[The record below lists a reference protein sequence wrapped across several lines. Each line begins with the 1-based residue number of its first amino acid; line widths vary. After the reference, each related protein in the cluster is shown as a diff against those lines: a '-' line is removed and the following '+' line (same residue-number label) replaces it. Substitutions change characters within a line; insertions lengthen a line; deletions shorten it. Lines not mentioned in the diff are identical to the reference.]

1 MIPRATLECTRRG
14 RFHRPSIKK
23 GAKKMAYTPMFEKLI
38 NTKPE
43 RELCLKFLKFLEDK
57 GIVQGDINTEEIVA
71 EFFEIDIEQAEE
83 ERKMLIKEFHEDA
96 AANSHTAS
104 EALARMGRQR
114 ERREKKDAGIHAEN
128 AGTGSGNREEEKEFK
143 KEAGKRAEAKEAA
156 EHEAAK
162 GTEAEDEKV
171 KLNSHGVNAK
181 IKAHIFD
188 DAKMRE
194 FGFTDYAK
202 DRWYF
207 CRGINFKDVK
217 KKRDLKN
224 IDISFSVTIP
234 KDGSDIQIDVLDEW
248 FCQPYDYQYILEKDP
263 GHKIANI
270 VKEQVEYWME
280 KLQEEG
286 VLEGHVRGEYI

>member
-1 MIPRATLECTRRG
+1 MLIR
-14 RFHRPSIKK
+14 KK
-23 GAKKMAYTPMFEKLI
+23 F
-38 NTKPE
+38 
-43 RELCLKFLKFLEDK
+43 F
-57 GIVQGDINTEEIVA
+57 DI
-71 EFFEIDIEQAEE
+71 DLEQAED
-83 ERKMLIKEFHEDA
+83 ERKMLVREFHESV
-96 AANSHTAS
+96 AANLHTAS
-104 EALARMGRQR
+104 EALARMGRQK
-114 ERREKKDAGIHAEN
+114 ERREKKNAEN
-128 AGTGSGNREEEKEFK
+128 AENAESGNREKEKELK
-143 KEAGKRAEAKEAA
+143 KEAGKE
-156 EHEAAK
+156 
-162 GTEAEDEKV
+162 TEAEDENV
-171 KLNSHGVNAK
+171 ELNSHGVNAK

-217 KKRDLKN
+217 KKRGLND

-286 VLEGHVRGEYI
+286 VLKGHVRGEYI

>member
-1 MIPRATLECTRRG
+1 
-14 RFHRPSIKK
+14 
-23 GAKKMAYTPMFEKLI
+23 MAYTPMFEKLI

-83 ERKMLIKEFHEDA
+83 ERKILIKEFHEAA

-128 AGTGSGNREEEKEFK
+128 AGSGNREEEKELK

-156 EHEAAK
+156 EHEAVK
-162 GTEAEDEKV
+162 GTEAEDDNVE
-171 KLNSHGVNAK
+171 LNSHGVNAK

-217 KKRDLKN
+217 KKKGLSN

-234 KDGSDIQIDVLDEW
+234 KDGSDIWIDVLDEW

-263 GHKIANI
+263 GHKIANT

>member
-1 MIPRATLECTRRG
+1 
-14 RFHRPSIKK
+14 
-23 GAKKMAYTPMFEKLI
+23 MAYTPMFEKLI

-83 ERKMLIKEFHEDA
+83 ERKMLIKEFHEAA

-128 AGTGSGNREEEKEFK
+128 AGSGNREEEKELK
-143 KEAGKRAEAKEAA
+143 KEAGKRAEAEESAGQETAKDA
-156 EHEAAK
+156 E
-162 GTEAEDEKV
+162 TETEKV
-171 KLNSHGVNAK
+171 ELNSHGVNAK

-207 CRGINFKDVK
+207 CRGINFKGVK
-217 KKRDLKN
+217 KKRDLNN

-234 KDGSDIQIDVLDEW
+234 KDGSDIWIDILDED
-248 FCQPYDYQYILEKDP
+248 FCQPYDYQYILKKHPE
-263 GHKIANI
+263 HKIANI

>member
-1 MIPRATLECTRRG
+1 
-14 RFHRPSIKK
+14 
-23 GAKKMAYTPMFEKLI
+23 MAYTPMFEKLI

-57 GIVQGDINTEEIVA
+57 GIVQDDINTEEIVA

-83 ERKMLIKEFHEDA
+83 ERKMLIKEFHEAA

-114 ERREKKDAGIHAEN
+114 ERREKKDAGRHDGMTNSE
-128 AGTGSGNREEEKEFK
+128 SGYQEEEKELG
-143 KEAGKRAEAKEAA
+143 KETGKGAGAEESTRQETAKDA
-156 EHEAAK
+156 ETK
-162 GTEAEDEKV
+162 TEKV
-171 KLNSHGVNAK
+171 ELNSHGVNAK

-188 DAKMRE
+188 DTRMRE

-217 KKRDLKN
+217 KKKGLSN

-234 KDGSDIQIDVLDEW
+234 KDGSDIRIDVLDEW

>member
-1 MIPRATLECTRRG
+1 
-14 RFHRPSIKK
+14 
-23 GAKKMAYTPMFEKLI
+23 MAYTPMFEKLI

-57 GIVQGDINTEEIVA
+57 GIVQGDINLEEIVA
-71 EFFEIDIEQAEE
+71 EFFSIDLEQAEK
-83 ERKMLIKEFHEDA
+83 ERKVLIKEFYEA
-96 AANSHTAS
+96 SAANAHTAS

-114 ERREKKDAGIHAEN
+114 ERREKKDVGRHAEN
-128 AGTGSGNREEEKEFK
+128 AGSGNLEEEKEPG
-143 KEAGKRAEAKEAA
+143 KEAGKKAGAEESAGQETAKDA
-156 EHEAAK
+156 E
-162 GTEAEDEKV
+162 TETEKIE
-171 KLNSHGVNAK
+171 LNSHGVNAK
-181 IKAHIFD
+181 IKAHIFND
-188 DAKMRE
+188 TKMRE

-207 CRGINFKDVK
+207 CRGINFKGVK
-217 KKRDLKN
+217 KKRGLND

-234 KDGSDIQIDVLDEW
+234 KDGSDIWIDVLDED
-248 FCQPYDYQYILEKDP
+248 FCQPYDYQYILKKHPE
-263 GHKIANI
+263 HKIANI

>member
-1 MIPRATLECTRRG
+1 
-14 RFHRPSIKK
+14 
-23 GAKKMAYTPMFEKLI
+23 MAYTPMFEKLI

-57 GIVQGDINTEEIVA
+57 GIVQGGINTEEIVA

-83 ERKMLIKEFHEDA
+83 ERKMLIKEFHKAA

-114 ERREKKDAGIHAEN
+114 EHREKEDAGRHDGMTEN
-128 AGTGSGNREEEKEFK
+128 SESGYQEEEKELK

-162 GTEAEDEKV
+162 GTEAEDENV
-171 KLNSHGVNAK
+171 ELNSHGVNSK

-202 DRWYF
+202 DRWHF

-217 KKRDLKN
+217 KKRGLND

-270 VKEQVEYWME
+270 IKEQVEYWME

-286 VLEGHVRGEYI
+286 VLEGHVKGEYI

>member
-1 MIPRATLECTRRG
+1 
-14 RFHRPSIKK
+14 
-23 GAKKMAYTPMFEKLI
+23 MAYTPMFEKLI

-57 GIVQGDINTEEIVA
+57 GIVQSDINPEETVA
-71 EFFEIDIEQAEE
+71 EFFSIDLKQAEK
-83 ERKMLIKEFHEDA
+83 ERKVLIKEFHEAA
-96 AANSHTAS
+96 AANAHTAS

-114 ERREKKDAGIHAEN
+114 ECKKNEDAGRHAGMTEN
-128 AGTGSGNREEEKEFK
+128 SESGCQEEEKELK
-143 KEAGKRAEAKEAA
+143 KEAGKRAEAEESAGQETAKDA
-156 EHEAAK
+156 E
-162 GTEAEDEKV
+162 TETEKV
-171 KLNSHGVNAK
+171 ELNSHGVNAK

-207 CRGINFKDVK
+207 CREINFKDVK
-217 KKRDLKN
+217 KKKGLSN

-234 KDGSDIQIDVLDEW
+234 KDGSDIRIDILDED
-248 FCQPYDYQYILEKDP
+248 FCQPYDYQYILKKHPE
-263 GHKIANI
+263 HKIANI
-270 VKEQVEYWME
+270 VKEQVEYWMK

>member
-1 MIPRATLECTRRG
+1 
-14 RFHRPSIKK
+14 
-23 GAKKMAYTPMFEKLI
+23 MAYTPMFEKLI

-57 GIVQGDINTEEIVA
+57 GIVQGDINPEETVA
-71 EFFEIDIEQAEE
+71 EFFSIDLEQAEK
-83 ERKMLIKEFHEDA
+83 ERKVLIKEFHEAA
-96 AANSHTAS
+96 AANAHTAS

-114 ERREKKDAGIHAEN
+114 ECKKNEDAGRHDGMAEN
-128 AGTGSGNREEEKEFK
+128 SESGCQKEEKELG

-162 GTEAEDEKV
+162 GTEAEDENV
-171 KLNSHGVNAK
+171 ELNSHGVNAK

-202 DRWYF
+202 DR
-207 CRGINFKDVK
+207 VK
-217 KKRDLKN
+217 KKRDLNN

-234 KDGSDIQIDVLDEW
+234 KDGSDIWIDILDED
-248 FCQPYDYQYILEKDP
+248 FCQPYDYQYILKKHPE
-263 GHKIANI
+263 HKIANI

-280 KLQEEG
+280 KLQEKG

>member
-1 MIPRATLECTRRG
+1 
-14 RFHRPSIKK
+14 
-23 GAKKMAYTPMFEKLI
+23 MAYTPMFEKLI

-43 RELCLKFLKFLEDK
+43 RELCLKFLGFLEGK
-57 GIVQGDINTEEIVA
+57 GLLNNDADPEETVA
-71 EFFEIDIEQAEE
+71 EFFSIDLEQAEK
-83 ERKMLIKEFHEDA
+83 ERKMLIKEFHEAA
-96 AANSHTAS
+96 AANSHTTS

-114 ERREKKDAGIHAEN
+114 ERREKKYAGIHAEN
-128 AGTGSGNREEEKEFK
+128 AGSGNREEEKELK
-143 KEAGKRAEAKEAA
+143 KEAGKRADAKEAA

-162 GTEAEDEKV
+162 GTEAEDENV
-171 KLNSHGVNAK
+171 ELNSHGVNAK

-207 CRGINFKDVK
+207 CRGINFKGVK
-217 KKRDLKN
+217 KKRDLNN

-234 KDGSDIQIDVLDEW
+234 KDGSDIWIDILDED
-248 FCQPYDYQYILEKDP
+248 FCQPYDYQYILKKHPE
-263 GHKIANI
+263 HKIANI

>member
-1 MIPRATLECTRRG
+1 
-14 RFHRPSIKK
+14 
-23 GAKKMAYTPMFEKLI
+23 MAYTPMFDKVI
-38 NTKPE
+38 NTKPD
-43 RELCLKFLKFLEDK
+43 RELCLKFLEFLKEK
-57 GIVQGDINTEEIVA
+57 GLVQGDVNPEETVA
-71 EFFEIDIEQAEE
+71 EFFDIDLEQAED
-83 ERKMLIKEFHEDA
+83 ERKMLVREFHEAA
-96 AANSHTAS
+96 AANAHTAS

-114 ERREKKDAGIHAEN
+114 EHREKKDAGRHAEN
-128 AGTGSGNREEEKEFK
+128 AGSGNREEEKELK
-143 KEAGKRAEAKEAA
+143 KEAGKRAGAEESARQETAKDA
-156 EHEAAK
+156 E
-162 GTEAEDEKV
+162 TETEKV
-171 KLNSHGVNAK
+171 ELNSHGVNAK

-188 DAKMRE
+188 DTRMRE

-217 KKRDLKN
+217 KKKGLSN

-234 KDGSDIQIDVLDEW
+234 KDGSDIRIDVLDEW

-286 VLEGHVRGEYI
+286 VLKGHVRGEYI

>member
-1 MIPRATLECTRRG
+1 
-14 RFHRPSIKK
+14 
-23 GAKKMAYTPMFEKLI
+23 MAYTPMFEKLI

-57 GIVQGDINTEEIVA
+57 GIVQGDINPEETVA
-71 EFFEIDIEQAEE
+71 EFFSIDLEQAEK
-83 ERKMLIKEFHEDA
+83 ERKVLIKEFHEAA
-96 AANSHTAS
+96 AANAHTAS

-114 ERREKKDAGIHAEN
+114 ECREKKDTGIHAEN
-128 AGTGSGNREEEKEFK
+128 AGSGNREEEKEPG
-143 KEAGKRAEAKEAA
+143 KEAGKRAGAEESAGQETAKDA
-156 EHEAAK
+156 E
-162 GTEAEDEKV
+162 TETEKV
-171 KLNSHGVNAK
+171 ELNSHGVNAK

-217 KKRDLKN
+217 KKKGLSN
-224 IDISFSVTIP
+224 IDISFSVSIP
-234 KDGSDIQIDVLDEW
+234 KDGSDIRIDILDED
-248 FCQPYDYQYILEKDP
+248 FCQPYDYQYILKKHPE
-263 GHKIANI
+263 HKIANI

>member
-1 MIPRATLECTRRG
+1 
-14 RFHRPSIKK
+14 
-23 GAKKMAYTPMFEKLI
+23 MAYTPMFEKLI

-57 GIVQGDINTEEIVA
+57 GIVQSDINPEETVA
-71 EFFEIDIEQAEE
+71 EFFSIDLEQAEK
-83 ERKMLIKEFHEDA
+83 ERKVLIKEFHEAA

-114 ERREKKDAGIHAEN
+114 ERREKKDADRHDGMTEN
-128 AGTGSGNREEEKEFK
+128 SESGYQEEEKELK
-143 KEAGKRAEAKEAA
+143 KEAGKRAEAEESAGQETAKDA
-156 EHEAAK
+156 E
-162 GTEAEDEKV
+162 TETEKV
-171 KLNSHGVNAK
+171 ELNSHGVNAK

-207 CRGINFKDVK
+207 CREINFKDVK
-217 KKRDLKN
+217 KKKGLSN

-234 KDGSDIQIDVLDEW
+234 KDGSDIRIDILDED
-248 FCQPYDYQYILEKDP
+248 FCQPYDYQYILKKHPE
-263 GHKIANI
+263 HKIANI
-270 VKEQVEYWME
+270 VKEQVEYWMK

>member
-1 MIPRATLECTRRG
+1 
-14 RFHRPSIKK
+14 
-23 GAKKMAYTPMFEKLI
+23 MAYTPMFDKLI

-43 RELCLKFLKFLEDK
+43 RELCLKFLKFLKDK

-71 EFFEIDIEQAEE
+71 EFFGIDTEQAEE
-83 ERKMLIKEFHEDA
+83 ERKMLIKEFHEA
-96 AANSHTAS
+96 VAANVHTAS

-114 ERREKKDAGIHAEN
+114 EHREKEDAGRHDGMTEN
-128 AGTGSGNREEEKEFK
+128 SESGYQEEEKELK

-162 GTEAEDEKV
+162 GTEAEDENV
-171 KLNSHGVNAK
+171 ELNSHGVNAK
-181 IKAHIFD
+181 IKAHILD
-188 DAKMRE
+188 DVKMLE
-194 FGFTDYAK
+194 IGFTDYAK

-217 KKRDLKN
+217 KKRGLKN

-234 KDGSDIQIDVLDEW
+234 KDGSDIRIDVLDEW
-248 FCQPYDYQYILEKDP
+248 FCQPYDYQYILGKDP
-263 GHKIANI
+263 GHKIANV

-286 VLEGHVRGEYI
+286 VLEGHIKGEYI

>member
-1 MIPRATLECTRRG
+1 
-14 RFHRPSIKK
+14 
-23 GAKKMAYTPMFEKLI
+23 MAYTPMFEKLI

-43 RELCLKFLKFLEDK
+43 RERCLEFLEFLKEKGLVHGDVNPED
-57 GIVQGDINTEEIVA
+57 TVA
-71 EFFEIDIEQAEE
+71 EFFDIDLEQAEE
-83 ERKMLIKEFHEDA
+83 ERKMLIKEFHESV
-96 AANSHTAS
+96 AANVHTAS
-104 EALARMGRQR
+104 EALARMGRQK
-114 ERREKKDAGIHAEN
+114 ERREKKDAENAEN
-128 AGTGSGNREEEKEFK
+128 AESGCQEEKKELG
-143 KEAGKRAEAKEAA
+143 KEAGKKVDAEEAA
-156 EHEAAK
+156 EPAGQETAK
-162 GTEAEDEKV
+162 GIETETEVETDETEAETV

-188 DAKMRE
+188 DVKMRE
-194 FGFTDYAK
+194 IGFTDYAK

-217 KKRDLKN
+217 KKRGLND

-234 KDGSDIQIDVLDEW
+234 KDGSDIRIDVLDEW
-248 FCQPYDYQYILEKDP
+248 FCQPYDYQYILGKDP

-280 KLQEEG
+280 KLQEAG

>member
-1 MIPRATLECTRRG
+1 
-14 RFHRPSIKK
+14 
-23 GAKKMAYTPMFEKLI
+23 MAYTPMFDKVI
-38 NTKPE
+38 NTKPD
-43 RELCLKFLKFLEDK
+43 RELCLKFLEFLKEK
-57 GIVQGDINTEEIVA
+57 GLVQGDVNPEETVA
-71 EFFEIDIEQAEE
+71 EFFDIDLEQAED
-83 ERKMLIKEFHEDA
+83 ERKMLVREFHEAA
-96 AANSHTAS
+96 AANAHTAS

-114 ERREKKDAGIHAEN
+114 EHREKKDAGRHAEN
-128 AGTGSGNREEEKEFK
+128 AGSGNREEEKELK
-143 KEAGKRAEAKEAA
+143 KEAGKRAGAEESARQETAKDA
-156 EHEAAK
+156 E
-162 GTEAEDEKV
+162 TETEKV
-171 KLNSHGVNAK
+171 ELNSHGVNAK

-188 DAKMRE
+188 DTRMRE

-217 KKRDLKN
+217 KKKGLSN

-286 VLEGHVRGEYI
+286 VLKGHVRGEYI

>member
-1 MIPRATLECTRRG
+1 
-14 RFHRPSIKK
+14 
-23 GAKKMAYTPMFEKLI
+23 MAYTPMFEKLI

-83 ERKMLIKEFHEDA
+83 ERKMLIKEFHEAA
-96 AANSHTAS
+96 AANSHAAS

-114 ERREKKDAGIHAEN
+114 ERREKKDADRHDGMTEN
-128 AGTGSGNREEEKEFK
+128 SESGYQEEEKELG
-143 KEAGKRAEAKEAA
+143 KEAGKGAGAEESARQETAKDA
-156 EHEAAK
+156 E
-162 GTEAEDEKV
+162 TETEKV
-171 KLNSHGVNAK
+171 ELNSHGVNAK

-188 DAKMRE
+188 DTRMRE
-194 FGFTDYAK
+194 FGFTDYTK

-207 CRGINFKDVK
+207 CRGINFKNVK
-217 KKRDLKN
+217 KKRGLND

-270 VKEQVEYWME
+270 VKKQVEYWME

>member
-1 MIPRATLECTRRG
+1 
-14 RFHRPSIKK
+14 
-23 GAKKMAYTPMFEKLI
+23 MAYTPMFDKVI
-38 NTKPE
+38 NTKPD
-43 RELCLKFLKFLEDK
+43 RELCPKFLEFLKEK
-57 GIVQGDINTEEIVA
+57 GLVQGDVNPEETVA
-71 EFFEIDIEQAEE
+71 EFFDIDLEQAED
-83 ERKMLIKEFHEDA
+83 ERKMLVREFHESV
-96 AANSHTAS
+96 AANLHTAS
-104 EALARMGRQR
+104 EALARMGRQK
-114 ERREKKDAGIHAEN
+114 ERREKKNAEN
-128 AGTGSGNREEEKEFK
+128 AENAESGNREKEKELK
-143 KEAGKRAEAKEAA
+143 KEAGKRAEAKEAS

-162 GTEAEDEKV
+162 ETEAEDENV
-171 KLNSHGVNAK
+171 ELNSHGVNAK

-217 KKRDLKN
+217 KKRGLND

-286 VLEGHVRGEYI
+286 VLKGHVRGEYI

>member
-1 MIPRATLECTRRG
+1 
-14 RFHRPSIKK
+14 
-23 GAKKMAYTPMFEKLI
+23 MAYTPMFEKLI

-57 GIVQGDINTEEIVA
+57 GIVQGDISTEEIVA
-71 EFFEIDIEQAEE
+71 KFFEIDIEQAEE
-83 ERKMLIKEFHEDA
+83 ERKMLIKEFHEAA

-128 AGTGSGNREEEKEFK
+128 AGSGNREEEKELK
-143 KEAGKRAEAKEAA
+143 KEAGKRAEAEESAGQETAKDA
-156 EHEAAK
+156 E
-162 GTEAEDEKV
+162 TETEKV
-171 KLNSHGVNAK
+171 ELNSHGVNAK

-207 CRGINFKDVK
+207 CRGINFKGVK
-217 KKRDLKN
+217 KKRDLNN

-234 KDGSDIQIDVLDEW
+234 KDGSDIWIDILDED
-248 FCQPYDYQYILEKDP
+248 FCQPYDYQYILKKHQE
-263 GHKIANI
+263 HKIANI

-286 VLEGHVRGEYI
+286 VLEGHVRGEHI

>member
-1 MIPRATLECTRRG
+1 MLIR
-14 RFHRPSIKK
+14 KK
-23 GAKKMAYTPMFEKLI
+23 F
-38 NTKPE
+38 
-43 RELCLKFLKFLEDK
+43 F
-57 GIVQGDINTEEIVA
+57 DI
-71 EFFEIDIEQAEE
+71 DLEQAED
-83 ERKMLIKEFHEDA
+83 ERKMLVREFHESV
-96 AANSHTAS
+96 AANLHTTS
-104 EALARMGRQR
+104 EALARMGRQK
-114 ERREKKDAGIHAEN
+114 ERREKKNAEN
-128 AGTGSGNREEEKEFK
+128 AENAESGNREKEKELK
-143 KEAGKRAEAKEAA
+143 KEAGKRAEAKEAS

-162 GTEAEDEKV
+162 ETEAEDENV
-171 KLNSHGVNAK
+171 ELNSHGVNAK

-217 KKRDLKN
+217 KKRGLND

-286 VLEGHVRGEYI
+286 VLKGHVRGEYI

>member
-1 MIPRATLECTRRG
+1 
-14 RFHRPSIKK
+14 
-23 GAKKMAYTPMFEKLI
+23 MAYTPMFEKLI

-71 EFFEIDIEQAEE
+71 KFFEIDIEQAEE
-83 ERKMLIKEFHEDA
+83 ERKMLIKEFHEAA

-128 AGTGSGNREEEKEFK
+128 AGSGNREEEKELK
-143 KEAGKRAEAKEAA
+143 KEAGKRAEAEESAGQETAKDA
-156 EHEAAK
+156 E
-162 GTEAEDEKV
+162 TETEKV
-171 KLNSHGVNAK
+171 ELNSHGVNAK

-207 CRGINFKDVK
+207 CRGINFKGVK
-217 KKRDLKN
+217 KKRDLNN

-234 KDGSDIQIDVLDEW
+234 KDGSDIWIDILDED
-248 FCQPYDYQYILEKDP
+248 FCQPYDYQDILKKHQE
-263 GHKIANI
+263 HKIANI

>member
-1 MIPRATLECTRRG
+1 
-14 RFHRPSIKK
+14 
-23 GAKKMAYTPMFEKLI
+23 MAYTPMFEKLI

-43 RELCLKFLKFLEDK
+43 RELCLKFLEFLEEK
-57 GIVQGDINTEEIVA
+57 GLAKGDANSEETVA
-71 EFFEIDIEQAEE
+71 EFFSIDLEQAEE
-83 ERKMLIKEFHEDA
+83 ERKMLIKEFHEAA
-96 AANSHTAS
+96 AANAHTAS

-128 AGTGSGNREEEKEFK
+128 AGSGNREEEKELK

-156 EHEAAK
+156 EHEAVK
-162 GTEAEDEKV
+162 GTEAEDDNVE
-171 KLNSHGVNAK
+171 LNSHGVNAK

-217 KKRDLKN
+217 KKKGLSN

-234 KDGSDIQIDVLDEW
+234 KDGSDIRIDMLDED
-248 FCQPYDYQYILEKDP
+248 FCQPYDYQYILKKHPE
-263 GHKIANI
+263 HKIANI
-270 VKEQVEYWME
+270 AKEQVEYWME

>member
-1 MIPRATLECTRRG
+1 
-14 RFHRPSIKK
+14 
-23 GAKKMAYTPMFEKLI
+23 MAYTPMFEKLI

-43 RELCLKFLKFLEDK
+43 RELCLKFLGFLEEK
-57 GIVQGDINTEEIVA
+57 GLLNNDADPEETVA
-71 EFFEIDIEQAEE
+71 EFFSIDLEQAEE
-83 ERKMLIKEFHEDA
+83 ERKVLIKEFHEAA

-128 AGTGSGNREEEKEFK
+128 AGSGNREEEKELK
-143 KEAGKRAEAKEAA
+143 KEAGKRAGAEESAGQETAKDA
-156 EHEAAK
+156 E
-162 GTEAEDEKV
+162 TETEKV
-171 KLNSHGVNAK
+171 ELNSHGVNAK

-217 KKRDLKN
+217 KKKGLGN
-224 IDISFSVTIP
+224 IDISFSVSIP
-234 KDGSDIQIDVLDEW
+234 KDGNDIRIDILDED
-248 FCQPYDYQYILEKDP
+248 FCQPYDYQYILKKHP
-263 GHKIANI
+263 NTR
-270 VKEQVEYWME
+270 
-280 KLQEEG
+280 LQI
-286 VLEGHVRGEYI
+286 L